1 MRVQILTAIYIL
13 FLAVGAFGQELDLA
27 DAYFKQGEYEKA
39 AEYYKKLSGNKDQAR
54 LIHDNYLS
62 TLYKLKDYDTADKYV
77 KALIKNNPN
86 GIVYK
91 ADLIQIIDMSGKTA
105 EAELEYNKLI
115 EESAKIDAY
124 VYELQNFFYKANKI
138 DLAIKLLLTSREKSN
153 NPTKF
158 DTQLARWYLF
168 VGRKDKMLEEVF
180 GYGQRSKN
188 FSYVQATIQDNI
200 REEAEIEMLEAMLYA
215 KIQENPNETFFNE
228 ILIWHFTQKQDFAR
242 AFIQARA
249 IDKRNQLEGMKVFE
263 LAGMAYTSKDF
274 KNASRMY
281 QYVMD
286 EYPGGDF
293 YIAARRW
300 LIQSK
305 EELIK
310 NTFPIDKADIK
321 DLLSQYN
328 KLISEL
334 GIGPNTME
342 ALRNMALLHA
352 FYLDEHDKA
361 IEILETAI
369 KAAKVNTKFRDQC
382 KLDLGD
388 IYILKNEPWEST
400 LLYMQ
405 VEKSQKEDNLGEIA
419 KLKNAR
425 LQYYTGQFEL
435 SKDILDI
442 LKKATTREIANDA
455 LQLSLL
461 IQDNTGLDTSEVAM
475 SEFAKVDLLIFQ
487 NKYNESIKSLEV
499 LAKKY
504 ETHSLADEILWLKAN
519 TLLKINRVKEAVADL
534 EQILKL
540 YQFDI
545 LADDALFLL
554 AKIKEENQDDKPKAM
569 ELYRQLLKDY
579 PGSIYG
585 AQSRIR
591 FRELR
596 GDFVN

>member
-62 TLYKLKDYDTADKYV
+62 TLYKLKDYDAADKYV

-105 EAELEYNKLI
+105 EAEQEYNKLI

-300 LIQSK
+300 LIHSK

-487 NKYNESIKSLEV
+487 NKYDESIKSLEV

-519 TLLKINRVKEAVADL
+519 TLLKVNRVEEAVADL